1 MCNRAARLGQPFL
14 NYKSMNLVSAAEA
27 VKLIKSG
34 DSVYIQGS
42 TSIPEV
48 LVQAMTDRAPE
59 LRGVKVYTA
68 FAIGRFDAP
77 YAKAELRDSFEPLSF
92 FVANNL
98 RKAINEGVAQTIPAF
113 LGEIPFLFRSGQ
125 VPLDVTLLNVSEPDE
140 DGYCSY
146 GVSAD
151 LAFSAAECSKVI
163 IAQVNRYMPRTFGD
177 PVIHVSKID
186 AMVRGD
192 EPLVEVPTVIPNDVE
207 RRIGNF
213 IAQEIPDGAT
223 LQIGVGGI
231 PNAVLDALHGHKHLG
246 LHTEAMTDGVV
257 PLIQKGI
264 IDNSLKKLYPGQSL
278 ACLCLGS
285 QRLYDYLHN
294 NRDVVIRDV
303 AWTNDPQNIRQNP
316 KVMAVNSAIEI
327 DLTGQICAD
336 SIGERIFSG
345 VGGQHD
351 FMYGGA
357 LSEGGKCFI
366 ALPSIT
372 SKGQSKIVP
381 TLTKGAGVVTT
392 RFQTQYIATEHGI
405 VYLRNKSLAERAKLL
420 ISIADPSVREDL
432 ERAAVERFGI
442 GFLRA

>member
-1 MCNRAARLGQPFL
+1 MK
-14 NYKSMNLVSAAEA
+14 YVSASEA

-42 TSIPEV
+42 TSIPEI

-59 LRGVKVYTA
+59 LRDVKVYSA

-77 YAKAELRDSFEPLSF
+77 YAKAELRDSFEPLTF
-92 FVANNL
+92 FVANNM
-98 RKAINEGVAQTIPAF
+98 RNAIKEGVAQTIPAF
-113 LGEIPFLFRSGQ
+113 LGEIPFLFRSRQ

-140 DGYCSY
+140 EGYCSY
-146 GVSAD
+146 GISCD
-151 LAFSAAECSKVI
+151 LAYSAVECSKVI
-163 IAQVNRYMPRTFGD
+163 IAQVNKHVPRTFGD
-177 PVIHVSKID
+177 SVIHVSKID
-186 AMVRGD
+186 ALVRGD
-192 EPLVEVPTVIPNDVE
+192 EPLVEVPTVIPNAVE
-207 RRIGNF
+207 RAIGNY
-213 IAQEIPDGAT
+213 IASEIPDGAT

-231 PNAVLDALHGHKHLG
+231 PNAVLDALHGHQHLG

-257 PLIQKGI
+257 PLLQKGI
-264 IDNSLKKLYPGQSL
+264 IDNSQKKLYPGQSI

-285 QRLYDYLHN
+285 QRLYDYLDG

-316 KVMAVNSAIEI
+316 KVMAINSAIEV

-351 FMYGGA
+351 FMYGAA

-366 ALPSIT
+366 ALPSMT
-372 SKGQSKIVP
+372 SKGQSKIVANLAP
-381 TLTKGAGVVTT
+381 GAGVVTT
-392 RFQTQYIATEHGI
+392 RFQAQYIATEHGI
-405 VYLRNKSLAERAKLL
+405 VYLRNLPLAERAKAL

-432 ERAAVERFGI
+432 ERAAVKRFGI
-442 GFLRA
+442 GFLRLK

>member
-1 MCNRAARLGQPFL
+1 M
-14 NYKSMNLVSAAEA
+14 KLVSAAEA

-34 DSVYIQGS
+34 DSVFIQGS

-48 LVQAMTDRAPE
+48 LVQAMTDRADE
-59 LRGVKVYTA
+59 LRDVKVYTA

-77 YAKAELRDSFEPLSF
+77 YAKRELRDSFEPLSF

-98 RKAINEGVAQTIPAF
+98 RNAINEGVAQTIPAF

-151 LAFSAAECSKVI
+151 LAFSAAECSKTI
-163 IAQVNRYMPRTFGD
+163 IAQVNKYMPRTFGD

-231 PNAVLDALHGHKHLG
+231 PNAVLDALQGHKHLG

-264 IDNSLKKLYPGQSL
+264 IDNSLKKIYPGQSV

-285 QRLYDYLHN
+285 QRLYDYLDG

-316 KVMAVNSAIEI
+316 KVMAVNSAIEV

-372 SKGQSKIVP
+372 SKGISKIVP

-392 RFQTQYIATEHGI
+392 RFQAQYIATEHGI

>member
-1 MCNRAARLGQPFL
+1 M
-14 NYKSMNLVSAAEA
+14 KLVSAAEA

-34 DSVYIQGS
+34 DAVYIQGS

-48 LVQAMTDRAPE
+48 LVQAMTDRAAE
-59 LRGVKVYTA
+59 LRDVKVYTA

-98 RKAINEGVAQTIPAF
+98 RNAIKEGVAQTIPAF

-140 DGYCSY
+140 EGYCSY

-151 LAFSAAECSKVI
+151 LAFSAAECSKTI
-163 IAQVNRYMPRTFGD
+163 IAQVNKYMPRTFGD

-192 EPLVEVPTVIPNDVE
+192 EPLVEVPTVIPNEVE
-207 RRIGNF
+207 RAIGNY
-213 IAQEIPDGAT
+213 IASEIPDGAT

-231 PNAVLDALHGHKHLG
+231 PNAVLDALHNHKHLG

-264 IDNSLKKLYPGQSL
+264 IDNSLKKIYPGQSV

-285 QRLYDYLHN
+285 QRLYDYLDG

-316 KVMAVNSAIEI
+316 RVMAVNSAIEI

-372 SKGQSKIVP
+372 NKGISKIVP

-392 RFQTQYIATEHGI
+392 RFQAQYIATEHGI

-442 GFLRA
+442 GFLRARV

>member
-1 MCNRAARLGQPFL
+1 M
-14 NYKSMNLVSAAEA
+14 SMKLVSAAEA

-34 DSVYIQGS
+34 DSVFIQGS

-59 LRGVKVYTA
+59 LRDVKVYSA

-98 RKAINEGVAQTIPAF
+98 RNAIKEGVAQTIPAF

-140 DGYCSY
+140 EGYCSY
-146 GVSAD
+146 GISAD
-151 LAFSAAECSKVI
+151 LAFSAAECSKTI
-163 IAQVNRYMPRTFGD
+163 IAQVNKYMPRTFGD

-192 EPLVEVPTVIPNDVE
+192 EPLVEVPTVVPNDVE
-207 RRIGNF
+207 RAIGNY
-213 IAQEIPDGAT
+213 IASEIPDGAT

-231 PNAVLDALHGHKHLG
+231 PNAVLDALHDHKHLG

-264 IDNSLKKLYPGQSL
+264 IDNSLKKIYPGQSV

-285 QRLYDYLHN
+285 QRLYDYLDG

-316 KVMAVNSAIEI
+316 RVMAVNSAIEI

-372 SKGQSKIVP
+372 NKGISKIVP

-392 RFQTQYIATEHGI
+392 RFQSQYIATEHGI

-442 GFLRA
+442 GFLRCRV

>member
-1 MCNRAARLGQPFL
+1 M
-14 NYKSMNLVSAAEA
+14 SMKLVSAAEA

-34 DSVYIQGS
+34 DSVFIQGS

-59 LRGVKVYTA
+59 LRDVKVYSA

-98 RKAINEGVAQTIPAF
+98 RNAIKEGVAQTIPAF

-140 DGYCSY
+140 EGYCSY

-151 LAFSAAECSKVI
+151 LAFSAAECSKTI
-163 IAQVNRYMPRTFGD
+163 IAQVNKYMPRTFGD

-192 EPLVEVPTVIPNDVE
+192 EPLVEVPTVIPNAVE
-207 RRIGNF
+207 RAIGNY

-223 LQIGVGGI
+223 MQIGVGGI
-231 PNAVLDALHGHKHLG
+231 PNAVLDALHNHKHLG

-264 IDNSLKKLYPGQSL
+264 IDNSLKKIYPGKSV

-285 QRLYDYLHN
+285 QRLYDYLDN

-316 KVMAVNSAIEI
+316 NVMAINSAIEV

-372 SKGQSKIVP
+372 NKGQSKIVP

-392 RFQTQYIATEHGI
+392 RFQAQYIATEHGI
-405 VYLRNKSLAERAKLL
+405 VYLRNKSLAQRAKLL

>member
-1 MCNRAARLGQPFL
+1 MKF
-14 NYKSMNLVSAAEA
+14 VSAADA

-34 DSVYIQGS
+34 DSVFIQGS

-48 LVQAMTDRAPE
+48 LVKAMTDRAPE
-59 LRGVKVYTA
+59 LRDVKVYSA

-77 YAKAELRDSFEPLSF
+77 YAKAELRDSFEPLTF

-98 RKAINEGVAQTIPAF
+98 RNAIKEGVAQTIPAF
-113 LGEIPFLFRSGQ
+113 LGEIPFLFRSRQ

-140 DGYCSY
+140 EGYCSY

-151 LAFSAAECSKVI
+151 LAYSAAECSKTI
-163 IAQVNRYMPRTFGD
+163 IAQVNKYMPRTYGD
-177 PVIHVSKID
+177 SVIHVSKID

-192 EPLVEVPTVIPNDVE
+192 EPLVEVPTVVPNDVE
-207 RRIGNF
+207 RAIGNY
-213 IAQEIPDGAT
+213 IASEIPDGAT

-257 PLIQKGI
+257 PLIQKGV
-264 IDNSLKKLYPGQSL
+264 IDNSLKKIYPGKSV

-285 QRLYDYLHN
+285 QRLYDYLDGN
-294 NRDVVIRDV
+294 QDVVIRDV

-316 KVMAVNSAIEI
+316 KVMAINSAIEI

-372 SKGQSKIVP
+372 TKGISKIVP

-392 RFQTQYIATEHGI
+392 RFQTQYVATEHGI
-405 VYLRNKSLAERAKLL
+405 VYLRNKSLAQRAKLL
-420 ISIADPSVREDL
+420 ISIADPSVREEL

-442 GFLRA
+442 GFLRCRI

>member
-1 MCNRAARLGQPFL
+1 M
-14 NYKSMNLVSAAEA
+14 KLVSAAEA

-34 DSVYIQGS
+34 DSVFIQGS

-48 LVQAMTDRAPE
+48 LVQAMTDRAAE
-59 LRGVKVYTA
+59 LRDVKVYSA

-98 RKAINEGVAQTIPAF
+98 RNAIKEGVAQTIPAF

-140 DGYCSY
+140 EGYCSY

-151 LAFSAAECSKVI
+151 LAFSAAECSKTI
-163 IAQVNRYMPRTFGD
+163 IAQVNKYMPRTFGD

-192 EPLVEVPTVIPNDVE
+192 EPLVEVPTVIPNEVE
-207 RRIGNF
+207 RAIGNY
-213 IAQEIPDGAT
+213 IASEIPDGAT

-231 PNAVLDALHGHKHLG
+231 PNAVLDALHNHKHLG

-264 IDNSLKKLYPGQSL
+264 IDNSLKKIYPGQSV

-285 QRLYDYLHN
+285 QRLYDYLDG

-316 KVMAVNSAIEI
+316 RVMAVNSAIEI

-372 SKGQSKIVP
+372 NKGISKIVP

-442 GFLRA
+442 GFLRARV

>member
-1 MCNRAARLGQPFL
+1 M
-14 NYKSMNLVSAAEA
+14 KLVSAAEA

-34 DSVYIQGS
+34 DSVFIQGS

-48 LVQAMTDRAPE
+48 LVQAMTDRADE
-59 LRGVKVYTA
+59 LRDVKVYTA

-77 YAKAELRDSFEPLSF
+77 YAKRELRDSFEPLSF

-98 RKAINEGVAQTIPAF
+98 RNAINEGVAQTIPAF

-140 DGYCSY
+140 EGYCSY

-151 LAFSAAECSKVI
+151 LAFSAAECSKTI
-163 IAQVNRYMPRTFGD
+163 IAQVNKYMPRTFGD

-231 PNAVLDALHGHKHLG
+231 PNAVLDALQGHKHLG

-264 IDNSLKKLYPGQSL
+264 IDNSLKKIYPGQSV

-285 QRLYDYLHN
+285 QRLYDYLDG

-316 KVMAVNSAIEI
+316 KVMAVNSAIEV

-372 SKGQSKIVP
+372 SKGISKIVP

-392 RFQTQYIATEHGI
+392 RFQAQYIATEHGI